1 LIIRK
6 LLKATSKLFFNGMSL
21 KKNYFIP
28 RGLTIVILY
37 ITVLPYF
44 LIGGIREDAEE
55 LIFSTY
61 GQDIQVDFKKWNPPQ
76 EIKIYSEKKSR
87 SRFMFDHIYVWQIS
101 ESDSLIGVAIL
112 DNVLGKSL
120 PITYLTCFNMDGQM
134 INAHIVKYR
143 EDYGYEVGNRRWLN
157 QFLGLD
163 ASSDYKVGKNIDGIS
178 GATISVNSVTRGI
191 NRSAIIVEYLLT
203 KTGAGSY

>member
-1 LIIRK
+1 
-6 LLKATSKLFFNGMSL
+6 MSL
-21 KKNYFIP
+21 KKSYFIP
-28 RGLTIVILY
+28 KGLTIVILY
-37 ITVLPYF
+37 ITVFPYF

-61 GQDIQVDFKKWNPPQ
+61 GEDIQVDFKKWNPPQ
-76 EIKIYSEKKSR
+76 EIKIYSEKKAR
-87 SRFMFDHIYVWQIS
+87 SRFMFDHVYVWKIS
-101 ESDSLIGVAIL
+101 ESNSLVGVAIL

-120 PITYLTCFNMDGQM
+120 PITYLTCFNMDGQL

-163 ASSDYKVGKNIDGIS
+163 ASSDYNVGINIDGIS
-178 GATISVNSVTRGI
+178 GATISVNSVSRGI
-191 NRSAIIVEYLLT
+191 NRSAIIIENLLLEID
-203 KTGAGSY
+203 AGSF

>member
-1 LIIRK
+1 
-6 LLKATSKLFFNGMSL
+6 MSL

-37 ITVLPYF
+37 ITAVPYF

-61 GQDIQVDFKKWNPPQ
+61 GEDIRVDFKKWNPPQ
-76 EIKIYSEKKSR
+76 EIKIYSEKKAR
-87 SRFMFDHIYVWQIS
+87 SRFMFDHVYVWKIS
-101 ESDSLIGVAIL
+101 ESNSLIGVAIL

-120 PITYLTCFNMDGQM
+120 PITYLTCFNLDGQL

-157 QFLGLD
+157 QFLGLI

-203 KTGAGSY
+203 KKDAGSY

>member
-1 LIIRK
+1 
-6 LLKATSKLFFNGMSL
+6 MSL
-21 KKNYFIP
+21 KKSYFIP
-28 RGLTIVILY
+28 KGLTILILY
-37 ITVLPYF
+37 ITVFPYF

-61 GQDIQVDFKKWNPPQ
+61 GEDIQVDFKKWNPPQ
-76 EIKIYSEKKSR
+76 EIKIYSEKKAR
-87 SRFMFDHIYVWQIS
+87 SRFMFDHVYFWKIS
-101 ESDSLIGVAIL
+101 ESNSLVGVVIL

-120 PITYLTCFNMDGQM
+120 PITYLTCFNMDGQL

-191 NRSAIIVEYLLT
+191 NRSAIIIENLLSEID
-203 KTGAGSY
+203 AGSY

>member
-1 LIIRK
+1 MIIRK
-6 LLKATSKLFFNGMSL
+6 LLKAPSKLFVNGMSL

-37 ITVLPYF
+37 ITAVPYF

-61 GQDIQVDFKKWNPPQ
+61 GEDIRVDFKKWNPPQ
-76 EIKIYSEKKSR
+76 EIKIYSENKSR
-87 SRFMFDHIYVWQIS
+87 SRFMFDHIYVWKIS
-101 ESDSLIGVAIL
+101 ESDSLVGVAIL

-120 PITYLTCFNMDGQM
+120 PITYLTCFNMDGQL

-157 QFLGLD
+157 QFLSLD

-203 KTGAGSY
+203 KKDAGSN

>member
-1 LIIRK
+1 
-6 LLKATSKLFFNGMSL
+6 MSL
-21 KKNYFIP
+21 KKSYFIP
-28 RGLTIVILY
+28 KGLTIVILY
-37 ITVLPYF
+37 ITVFPYF

-61 GQDIQVDFKKWNPPQ
+61 GEDIQVDFKKWNPPQ
-76 EIKIYSEKKSR
+76 EIKIYSEKKAR
-87 SRFMFDHIYVWQIS
+87 SRFMFDHVYVWKIS
-101 ESDSLIGVAIL
+101 ESNSLVGVAIL

-120 PITYLTCFNMDGQM
+120 PITYLTCFNMDGQL

-143 EDYGYEVGNRRWLN
+143 EDYGYEVGNKRWLN
-157 QFLGLD
+157 QFIGLD
-163 ASSDYKVGKNIDGIS
+163 VNSDFIIGKNIDGIS

-203 KTGAGSY
+203 KTDAGFH

>member
-1 LIIRK
+1 M
-6 LLKATSKLFFNGMSL
+6 LKAPLKQFFNGMSL
-21 KKNYFIP
+21 KKSYFIP
-28 RGLTIVILY
+28 KGLTIVILY
-37 ITVLPYF
+37 ITVFPYF

-61 GQDIQVDFKKWNPPQ
+61 GEDIQVDFKKWNLPQ
-76 EIKIYSEKKSR
+76 EIKIYSEKKAR
-87 SRFMFDHIYVWQIS
+87 SRFMFDHVYVWKIS
-101 ESDSLIGVAIL
+101 ESNSLVGVAIL

-120 PITYLTCFNMDGQM
+120 PITYLTCFNMDGQL

-191 NRSAIIVEYLLT
+191 NRSAIIVEHLLSEID
-203 KTGAGSY
+203 AGSY

>member
-1 LIIRK
+1 
-6 LLKATSKLFFNGMSL
+6 MSL
-21 KKNYFIP
+21 KKSYFIP
-28 RGLTIVILY
+28 KGLTIVILY
-37 ITVLPYF
+37 ITVFPYF

-61 GQDIQVDFKKWNPPQ
+61 GEDIQVDFKKWNPPQ
-76 EIKIYSEKKSR
+76 EIKIYSEKKAR
-87 SRFMFDHIYVWQIS
+87 SRFMFDHVYVWKIS
-101 ESDSLIGVAIL
+101 ESNSLVGVAIL

-120 PITYLTCFNMDGQM
+120 PITYLTCFNMDGQL

-143 EDYGYEVGNRRWLN
+143 EDYGYEVGNKRWLN
-157 QFLGLD
+157 QFIGLGIN
-163 ASSDYKVGKNIDGIS
+163 SDFIIGKNIDGIS

-203 KTGAGSY
+203 KTDAGSY

>member
-1 LIIRK
+1 
-6 LLKATSKLFFNGMSL
+6 MSL
-21 KKNYFIP
+21 KKSYFIP
-28 RGLTIVILY
+28 KGLTIVILY
-37 ITVLPYF
+37 ITVFPYF

-61 GQDIQVDFKKWNPPQ
+61 GEDIQVDFKKWNPPQ
-76 EIKIYSEKKSR
+76 EIKIYSEKKAR
-87 SRFMFDHIYVWQIS
+87 SRFMFDHVYVWKIS
-101 ESDSLIGVAIL
+101 ESNSLVGVAIL

-120 PITYLTCFNMDGQM
+120 PITYLTCFNMDGQL

-143 EDYGYEVGNRRWLN
+143 EDYGYEVGNKRWLN
-157 QFLGLD
+157 QFIGLGVN
-163 ASSDYKVGKNIDGIS
+163 SDFIIGKNIDGIS

-203 KTGAGSY
+203 KKDAGSY

>member
-1 LIIRK
+1 
-6 LLKATSKLFFNGMSL
+6 MSL
-21 KKNYFIP
+21 KKSYFIP
-28 RGLTIVILY
+28 KGLTILILY
-37 ITVLPYF
+37 ITVFPYF

-61 GQDIQVDFKKWNPPQ
+61 GEDIQVDFKKWNPPQ
-76 EIKIYSEKKSR
+76 EIKIYSEKKAR
-87 SRFMFDHIYVWQIS
+87 SRFMFDHVYIWKIS
-101 ESDSLIGVAIL
+101 ESNSLVGVAIL

-120 PITYLTCFNMDGQM
+120 PITYLTCFNMDGQL

-143 EDYGYEVGNRRWLN
+143 EDYGYEVGNKRWLN
-157 QFLGLD
+157 QFIGLGIN
-163 ASSDYKVGKNIDGIS
+163 SDFIIGKNIDGIS

-203 KTGAGSY
+203 KTDAGSY

>member
-1 LIIRK
+1 
-6 LLKATSKLFFNGMSL
+6 MSL
-21 KKNYFIP
+21 KKSYFIP
-28 RGLTIVILY
+28 KGLTILILY
-37 ITVLPYF
+37 ITVFPYF

-55 LIFSTY
+55 LIISTY
-61 GQDIQVDFKKWNPPQ
+61 GEDIQVDFKKWNPPQ
-76 EIKIYSEKKSR
+76 EIKIYSEKKAR
-87 SRFMFDHIYVWQIS
+87 SRFIFDHVYFWKIF
-101 ESDSLIGVAIL
+101 ESNSLVGVAIL

-120 PITYLTCFNMDGQM
+120 PITYLTCFNMDGQL

-157 QFLGLD
+157 QFLGLI

-203 KTGAGSY
+203 KKDAGSY

>member
-1 LIIRK
+1 MITK
-6 LLKATSKLFFNGMSL
+6 NLLKCLPKLFFNGMSL
-21 KKNYFIP
+21 KNNYFIQ

-55 LIFSTY
+55 LIFSSY
-61 GQDIQVDFKKWNPPQ
+61 GKDIQVDFKKWNLPQ
-76 EIKIYSEKKSR
+76 EIKIYSENKSR
-87 SRFMFDHIYVWQIS
+87 SRFMFDHIYVWKIS
-101 ESDSLIGVAIL
+101 EFDSLVGVAIL

-120 PITYLTCFNMDGQM
+120 PITYLTCFNMDGQL

-157 QFLGLD
+157 QFLGLV
-163 ASSDYKVGKNIDGIS
+163 ASSDYNVGINIDGIS
-178 GATISVNSVTRGI
+178 GATISVNSVSRGI
-191 NRSAIIVEYLLT
+191 NRSAIIIEYLLSELD
-203 KTGAGSY
+203 AGSY

>member
-1 LIIRK
+1 
-6 LLKATSKLFFNGMSL
+6 MSL
-21 KKNYFIP
+21 KKSYFIP
-28 RGLTIVILY
+28 KGLTIVILY
-37 ITVLPYF
+37 ITVFPYF

-61 GQDIQVDFKKWNPPQ
+61 GEDIQVDFKKWNPPQ
-76 EIKIYSEKKSR
+76 GIKIYSEKKAR
-87 SRFMFDHIYVWQIS
+87 SRFMFDHVYVWKIS
-101 ESDSLIGVAIL
+101 ESNSLVGVAIL

-120 PITYLTCFNMDGQM
+120 PITYLTCFNMDGQL

-143 EDYGYEVGNRRWLN
+143 EDYGYEVGNKRWLN
-157 QFLGLD
+157 QFIGLGIN
-163 ASSDYKVGKNIDGIS
+163 SDFIIGKNIDGIS

-203 KTGAGSY
+203 KTDAGSY

>member
-1 LIIRK
+1 
-6 LLKATSKLFFNGMSL
+6 MSL
-21 KKNYFIP
+21 KKSYFIP
-28 RGLTIVILY
+28 KGLTIVILY
-37 ITVLPYF
+37 ITVFPYF

-61 GQDIQVDFKKWNPPQ
+61 GEDIQVDFKKWNPPQ
-76 EIKIYSEKKSR
+76 EIKIYSEKKAR
-87 SRFMFDHIYVWQIS
+87 SRFMFDHVYVWKIS
-101 ESDSLIGVAIL
+101 ESNSLVGVAIL

-120 PITYLTCFNMDGQM
+120 PITYLTCFNMDGQL

-143 EDYGYEVGNRRWLN
+143 EDYGYEVGNKRWLN
-157 QFLGLD
+157 QFIGLD
-163 ASSDYKVGKNIDGIS
+163 VNSDFIIGKNIDGIS

-203 KTGAGSY
+203 KKDAGSY

>member
-1 LIIRK
+1 
-6 LLKATSKLFFNGMSL
+6 MSL
-21 KKNYFIP
+21 KKSYFIP
-28 RGLTIVILY
+28 KGLTIVILY
-37 ITVLPYF
+37 ITVFPYF

-61 GQDIQVDFKKWNPPQ
+61 GEDIQVDFKKWNPPQ
-76 EIKIYSEKKSR
+76 EIKIYSEKKAR
-87 SRFMFDHIYVWQIS
+87 SRFMFDHVYVWKIS
-101 ESDSLIGVAIL
+101 ESNSLVGVAIL

-120 PITYLTCFNMDGQM
+120 PITYLTCFNMDGQL

-143 EDYGYEVGNRRWLN
+143 EDYGYEVGNKRWLN
-157 QFLGLD
+157 QFIGLD
-163 ASSDYKVGKNIDGIS
+163 VNSDFIIGKNIDGIS

-203 KTGAGSY
+203 KTDAGSY

>member
-1 LIIRK
+1 
-6 LLKATSKLFFNGMSL
+6 M
-21 KKNYFIP
+21 
-28 RGLTIVILY
+28 
-37 ITVLPYF
+37 
-44 LIGGIREDAEE
+44 IGGIREDAEE

-61 GQDIQVDFKKWNPPQ
+61 GKDIQVDFKKWNPPQ
-76 EIKIYSEKKSR
+76 EIKIYSEKKAR
-87 SRFMFDHIYVWQIS
+87 SRFMFDHVYVWKIS
-101 ESDSLIGVAIL
+101 ESNSLVGVAIL

-120 PITYLTCFNMDGQM
+120 PITYLTCFNMDGQL

-157 QFLGLD
+157 QFLGLI

-203 KTGAGSY
+203 KKDAGSY

>member
-1 LIIRK
+1 
-6 LLKATSKLFFNGMSL
+6 MSL
-21 KKNYFIP
+21 KKSYFIP
-28 RGLTIVILY
+28 KGLTILILY
-37 ITVLPYF
+37 ITVFPYF

-55 LIFSTY
+55 LIISTY
-61 GQDIQVDFKKWNPPQ
+61 GEDIQVDFKKWNPPQ
-76 EIKIYSEKKSR
+76 EIKIYSEKKAR
-87 SRFMFDHIYVWQIS
+87 SRFIFDHVYFWKIF
-101 ESDSLIGVAIL
+101 ESNSLVGVAIL

-120 PITYLTCFNMDGQM
+120 PITYLTCFNMDGQL

-157 QFLGLD
+157 QFLGLI

-191 NRSAIIVEYLLT
+191 NRSAIIVEHLLSEID
-203 KTGAGSY
+203 AGSY

>member
-1 LIIRK
+1 
-6 LLKATSKLFFNGMSL
+6 MSL

-37 ITVLPYF
+37 ITAVPYF
-44 LIGGIREDAEE
+44 LIGGIREDADE

-61 GQDIQVDFKKWNPPQ
+61 GEDIRVDFKKWNPPQ
-76 EIKIYSEKKSR
+76 EIKIYSEKKAR
-87 SRFMFDHIYVWQIS
+87 SRFMFDHVYVWKIS
-101 ESDSLIGVAIL
+101 ESNSLVGVAIL

-120 PITYLTCFNMDGQM
+120 PITYLTCFNMDGQL

-143 EDYGYEVGNRRWLN
+143 EDYGYEVGNKRWLN
-157 QFLGLD
+157 QFIGLGIN
-163 ASSDYKVGKNIDGIS
+163 SDFIIGKNIDGIS

-191 NRSAIIVEYLLT
+191 NRSSIIVEYLLT
-203 KTGAGSY
+203 KKDAGSY